1 MSVHVKLCLN
11 NINYNYN
18 LHTGVIHVE
27 HIGKESKRRSTG
39 SPVIICGLTNFI
51 FQPLVRD

>member
-11 NINYNYN
+11 NLNYNYN
-18 LHTGVIHVE
+18 LHRGVIHVE

-39 SPVIICGLTNFI
+39 PPVIICGLTNFI